1 MSLKEKLLRT
11 TSSLNPADFPDVP
24 KKIEALRKIW
34 RKEIMNFLDALTLTR
49 AIVEPHLLRIIWK
62 LESITDPGKLAVYCS
77 PTDEGMR
84 FAPIADDIDIALSE
98 ASLQIYDEFPESGSP
113 EEVFGFM
120 RRMYK
125 PYMGGQFENWL
136 RQYD

>member
-1 MSLKEKLLRT
+1 MSIKEKLFRK

-34 RKEIMNFLDALTLTR
+34 RKEITNFLDALTLTR
-49 AIVEPHLLRIIWK
+49 DIVEPHLLRIIRK
-62 LESITDPGKLAVYCS
+62 LESITDPGELAVYCS

-113 EEVFGFM
+113 EEAFGFM
-120 RRMYK
+120 RRMYE
-125 PYMGGQFENWL
+125 PYMEGQYENRL
-136 RQYD
+136 RRYP